1 MINRRKLIQ
10 LIISEIHSEKTYFD
24 YKREIDLESE
34 VGKAKLVKSIA
45 ALANSNPLNNSYLI
59 VGIDDETHK
68 VLSAKYTDD
77 QKLQQ
82 LVRNYLDPQIQ
93 ISYENVPFPNSFGN
107 SFLGLITIS
116 PSALKFEIKKDIWKI
131 KKGEIY
137 ARSGSEIIKFDQK
150 SSLELKVNDELISLE
165 KRASVKLKYVIDE
178 LVKFYQDS
186 SQAYYPQ
193 HVVYNDQHIICY
205 SGYKEEDG
213 YGYKEG
219 IMLSE
224 VWLHHIGEGIS
235 LFWTA
240 LEYVVID
247 ANPNTF
253 VVTEYKRLFWQDKDF
268 YSPYKRTEI
277 SFLDDGKYEIKKEKI
292 FSAPLVPQEE
302 INILINDYKNSLIEF
317 SKSKDDVHLD
327 RGSLGRLEIYPYELL
342 IAILNGSTEAKALF
356 DNYLDS
362 QAYGVVAE
370 SYRDARN
377 ILNEIG

>member
-24 YKREIDLESE
+24 YKREIDLKSE
-34 VGKAKLVKSIA
+34 AGKAKLVKSIA

-59 VGIDDETHK
+59 VGIDDETHD
-68 VLSAKYTDD
+68 VISAKYIDD
-77 QKLQQ
+77 QNLQQ

-93 ISYENVPFPNSFGN
+93 ISYENVPFPHSLGK

-116 PSALKFEIKKDIWKI
+116 PSASRFEIKKDIWKL

-150 SSLELKVNDELISLE
+150 SSSELKANDELISLE

-186 SQAYYPQ
+186 SKAYHPQ
-193 HVVYNDQHIICY
+193 HIIYNDQHVICY
-205 SGYKEEDG
+205 SGYKEG
-213 YGYKEG
+213 L
-219 IMLSE
+219 MLSE

-240 LEYVVID
+240 LEYVIID
-247 ANPNTF
+247 ANPHSF
-253 VVTEYKRLFWQDKDF
+253 IVTEYKRLFWQGKDF

-277 SFLDDGKYEIKKEKI
+277 SFLDDGKYKIKKENI
-292 FSAPLVPQEE
+292 FSATVVSQEE
-302 INILINDYKNSLIEF
+302 INLLIHDYKNSLIEI
-317 SKSKDDVHLD
+317 SKTNDGDNLD
-327 RGSLGRLEIYPYELL
+327 TRSLGRLEIYPYELL
-342 IAILNGSTEAKALF
+342 IAILNGSTEAKVLF
-356 DNYLDS
+356 ENYLDG
-362 QAYGVVAE
+362 QVDGVVAE
-370 SYRDARN
+370 SYRDAKN
-377 ILNEIG
+377 ILNEIK